1 MIVGDSGW
9 GLCGVN
15 NNNNSGVVSQVI
27 EFALKMW
34 ICQTAVVLIP
44 VHLLMDSKSVHFLP
58 ILKYE
63 PNGPFFSSRNST
75 FCSQTHLS
83 TGPSPKVKS
92 EGNG

>member
-1 MIVGDSGW
+1 MGIVRGIVK
-9 GLCGVN
+9 LYN

-63 PNGPFFSSRNST
+63 PNGP
-75 FCSQTHLS
+75 
-83 TGPSPKVKS
+83 
-92 EGNG
+92 